1 MLLKEIPFLPSFVR
15 SPLRQAFFVQGLA
28 GGLVAGGLWLLPE
41 GAVPLLGAA
50 VLQGIVAALF
60 SRYWGVPRW
69 WHGIHLFF
77 LPAAVLL
84 GRLAIAPGWYLAAFF
99 LLWLTYGRTDR
110 SQVPLYLSNARTAQA
125 VLQLL
130 PARPC
135 RVLDL
140 GCGQGGLL
148 RRLAR
153 ARPDS
158 TFVGIEHA
166 VLPWLWGWLTSI
178 GMRNLQIRYGDFWR
192 ESWASYDVIYAFL
205 SPVPMPRL
213 WQQARLQM
221 RPTAWLVSNTF
232 AIPEVFPHQVV
243 EVADHRATRLYCYRL
258 ASSSPAA
265 AGMHFP

>member
-110 SQVPLYLSNARTAQA
+110 SQVPLYLSNDRTAQA
-125 VLQLL
+125 VLQ
-130 PARPC
+130 PAGAGATGQHFRRHRTC
-135 RVLDL
+135 RAAVAV
-140 GCGQGGLL
+140 GLADEHRHEESADSL
-148 RRLAR
+148 R
-153 ARPDS
+153 
-158 TFVGIEHA
+158 
-166 VLPWLWGWLTSI
+166 
-178 GMRNLQIRYGDFWR
+178 
-192 ESWASYDVIYAFL
+192 
-205 SPVPMPRL
+205 
-213 WQQARLQM
+213 
-221 RPTAWLVSNTF
+221 
-232 AIPEVFPHQVV
+232 
-243 EVADHRATRLYCYRL
+243 
-258 ASSSPAA
+258 
-265 AGMHFP
+265 